1 MHACTFTLR
10 YLSLSLPLQPVVG
23 SSATGPSKQT
33 LRYHLDELGPD
44 FVLSLHRLWRCSF
57 TVAPPPCL
65 TTCFAWMSRSLARA
79 GSWVAAGSARV
90 SLVIHNSPLDICRS
104 TRYEVAGDTS
114 RAPDILSHAIP
125 CVACVPLQPPVEVAS
140 ASVAHGRWCVVVHLY
155 RLVGPGRNCCCSCC
169 KHVGKL
175 EHMRVLG
182 RWRLEPPPQ
191 VTMLDVAVCS

>member
-1 MHACTFTLR
+1 MRWRETPLVLR
-10 YLSLSLPLQPVVG
+10 IY
-23 SSATGPSKQT
+23 
-33 LRYHLDELGPD
+33 
-44 FVLSLHRLWRCSF
+44 
-57 TVAPPPCL
+57 
-65 TTCFAWMSRSLARA
+65 
-79 GSWVAAGSARV
+79 
-90 SLVIHNSPLDICRS
+90 SP
-104 TRYEVAGDTS
+104 TRF
-114 RAPDILSHAIP
+114 R
-125 CVACVPLQPPVEVAS
+125 ACVPLQPPVEVAS